1 MIKISKKIP
10 IMINGLPGNVARIMA
25 AAGFA
30 DERFIVMPY
39 SLTGQDIL
47 EPTAMVG
54 ETKFLLVKPDTRDKK
69 IREIFTQYPSFIAVD
84 YTHPSAVNGNA
95 LFYTQNKIP
104 FVMGTTG
111 GNREELEK
119 TVQDAAAPAVIAP
132 NMAKQIVGLQ
142 AMMSYAAQTFPG
154 LFKGYSLEVK
164 ESHQQ
169 GKADTSGTAKAMVG
183 YFNELG
189 TDFKV
194 EDIQQIR
201 DPQIQANQWG
211 IPREHLAGHGWHTY
225 TLTAEDGSSLF
236 EFKHNINGRDIYV
249 SGTLDAVVYLREKA
263 LLKGNKQRLFT
274 MIDVMNQN

>member
-1 MIKISKKIP
+1 
-10 IMINGLPGNVARIMA
+10 MINGLPGNVARIMA
-25 AAGFA
+25 AAGIA
-30 DERFIVMPY
+30 DERFIVIPY
-39 SLTGQDIL
+39 SLTGQDIP

-54 ETKFLLVKPDTRDKK
+54 ETEFLLVKPDTRDKK
-69 IREIFTQYPSFIAVD
+69 IREIFAQYPFFIAVD

-95 LFYTQNKIP
+95 LFYTQNNIP
-104 FVMGTTG
+104 FVMGTTC

-119 TVQDAAAPAVIAP
+119 TVYQVSSPAIIAP

-142 AMMSYAAQTFPG
+142 AMMTYAAQTFPD

-183 YFNELG
+183 CFNELG

-194 EDIQQIR
+194 EEIQQIR
-201 DPQIQANQWG
+201 DPQIQENQWG

-249 SGTLDAVVYLREKA
+249 SGTFDAVVYLREKS

-274 MIDVMNQN
+274 MIDVMTRN

>member
-1 MIKISKKIP
+1 
-10 IMINGLPGNVARIMA
+10 MINGLPGNVARIMA
-25 AAGFA
+25 AAGIA
-30 DERFIVMPY
+30 DDRFIVMPY
-39 SLTGQDIL
+39 SLTGQDI
-47 EPTAMVG
+47 PDTTAMVG
-54 ETKFLLVKPDTRDKK
+54 ENKFSLVKPDTRDVK
-69 IREIFTQYPSFIAVD
+69 IKEIFAQYPFFIAVD

-95 LFYTQNKIP
+95 LFYTRNNIP

-111 GNREELEK
+111 GNREELERS
-119 TVQDAAAPAVIAP
+119 VQGASSPAVIAP

-142 AMMSYAAQTFPG
+142 AMMTYAAQTFPG

-189 TDFKV
+189 AKFKV
-194 EDIQQIR
+194 EEIQQIR
-201 DPQIQANQWG
+201 DPQIQENQWG
-211 IPREHLAGHGWHTY
+211 IPREHLTGHGWHTY

-249 SGTLDAVVYLREKA
+249 SGTFDAVVYLKKKA
-263 LLKGNKQRLFT
+263 LLKGNKQRLFS
-274 MIDVMNQN
+274 MIDVMNQS